1 MASALLSAVA
11 FYRIERVTSAEWA
24 QNGAGPLMQVAIVD
38 QDLKATRQAEV
49 VQQLSH
55 AGLATVALVDSRDI
69 QALQEVVRAG
79 ATALVAT
86 PFGDAELWQAVD
98 SALANGSRHL
108 AQDMSGADRALGTGK
123 AIVVAVHSPK
133 GGTGVSV
140 IAANLAV
147 ALQEQTARR
156 VALLELAEGPGNIR
170 ILLNLPADRTL
181 GDLLARFDAGDVEL
195 MDGVMARH
203 ASGLRVLL
211 APSTAGVRLGA
222 DVLQDITTC
231 LGQMYDLVVID
242 LHTSARVLVPA
253 IVAKAHIVM
262 LVMIPEMPALHH
274 ARVFMQGLGSSQ
286 PDVRANL
293 LLNRVNMPSGIPVD
307 AIRRHLKMPIAAE
320 IPDDPGL
327 VAASV
332 NRGVPFVSS
341 HPRSGAARAIWKL
354 AADLASEA
362 GASEPPVTPVSGMLS
377 PLQRLTGAGR
387 R

>member
-1 MASALLSAVA
+1 
-11 FYRIERVTSAEWA
+11 
-24 QNGAGPLMQVAIVD
+24 
-38 QDLKATRQAEV
+38 
-49 VQQLSH
+49 
-55 AGLATVALVDSRDI
+55 
-69 QALQEVVRAG
+69 LQEVVLAG
-79 ATALVAT
+79 VTALVAT

-98 SALANGSRHL
+98 SALANGSRTL
-108 AQDMSGADRALGTGK
+108 TQDASGADQPRGRGQ

-156 VALLELAEGPGNIR
+156 VALLELAEGPGSMS

-211 APSTAGVRLGA
+211 APPTAGVRLGA
-222 DVLQDITTC
+222 DVLQDITSC
-231 LGQMYDLVVID
+231 LRQMYDLLVID

-253 IVAKAHIVM
+253 IVAQAHVVM

-274 ARVFMQGLGSSQ
+274 ARVFMQGLGSSH
-286 PDVRANL
+286 PEVRANL

-307 AIRRHLKMPIAAE
+307 AIRRHLKVAIAAE
-320 IPDDPGL
+320 VPDDPGL

-341 HPRSGAARAIWKL
+341 HPRSGAARAVCKL
-354 AADLASEA
+354 AADLAAEA
-362 GASEPPVTPVSGMLS
+362 AACEAPGMPVSSILS

-387 R
+387 RG

>member
-1 MASALLSAVA
+1 MSSSVNPFPLLLVCDKSETCERMASALLSVVA

-133 GGTGVSV
+133 GGTGVLV

-147 ALQEQTARR
+147 ALQEHTVCR
-156 VALLELAEGPGNIR
+156 VASLELAEGPGNIR
-170 ILLNLPADRTL
+170 ILLTSRGTPPGRPAGPFRCP
-181 GDLLARFDAGDVEL
+181 GDVEL

-203 ASGLRVLL
+203 ASGLRCL
-211 APSTAGVRLGA
+211 RLPRPACGWA
-222 DVLQDITTC
+222 R
-231 LGQMYDLVVID
+231 MSSR
-242 LHTSARVLVPA
+242 TS
-253 IVAKAHIVM
+253 
-262 LVMIPEMPALHH
+262 
-274 ARVFMQGLGSSQ
+274 
-286 PDVRANL
+286 
-293 LLNRVNMPSGIPVD
+293 
-307 AIRRHLKMPIAAE
+307 
-320 IPDDPGL
+320 
-327 VAASV
+327 
-332 NRGVPFVSS
+332 
-341 HPRSGAARAIWKL
+341 
-354 AADLASEA
+354 
-362 GASEPPVTPVSGMLS
+362 PPVWVRCTIWWSSTCILRVVPC
-377 PLQRLTGAGR
+377 AGDR